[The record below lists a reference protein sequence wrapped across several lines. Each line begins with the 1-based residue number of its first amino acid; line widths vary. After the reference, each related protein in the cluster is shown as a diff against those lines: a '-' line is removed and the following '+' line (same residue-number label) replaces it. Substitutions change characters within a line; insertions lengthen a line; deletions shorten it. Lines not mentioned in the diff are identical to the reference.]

1 MLSQAQALT
10 REYAMLAPGSHI
22 LCAVSGGADSVCL
35 LHWLGTQAA
44 ELGFTLTAAH
54 FDHRLRGAESDR
66 DAAFVRD
73 LCRDWGIPFALDGGD
88 VAGEARRRGTGI
100 EETARALRYEFLER
114 TAEERGAGLIATAHT
129 ANDNVETMLL
139 HLIRGSGL
147 RGLTGIRPRW
157 GNLIRPLLTTTRAEV
172 LSYLEEHALPH
183 VEDSTNADTT
193 YARNRLRRQVIP
205 LLEELNPAL
214 IPRLSDTVTYLRAD
228 NDYLTAQAMA
238 AVRAAEPTVAGGLA
252 LPADAIARSPDPVA
266 VRAAAALFG
275 RLGVHQYRSAH
286 LRSVVALARSGGPS
300 GSVDLPHGLTA
311 RRAYGL
317 LVLEPAAEGR
327 EDGWTP
333 VPLDIPGETALPELG
348 WKLVCRPV
356 RAPAEPPA
364 DPFVCYLD
372 PAALDRPL
380 TVRPRE
386 TGDGI
391 TLPGR
396 PHKSVKKLLIDAKVP
411 RADRGRLPVVADAA
425 GPVWLAGFG
434 PDAHRLAA
442 PGAPALELRAV
453 PLAPATQCETAP
465 TTGTHSKEGRI

>member
-1 MLSQAQALT
+1 MLNEAQALT
-10 REYAMLAPGSHI
+10 REYAMLAPGNHI

-35 LHWLGTQAA
+35 LHWLKAQSEA
-44 ELGFTLTAAH
+44 LGFALTAAH
-54 FDHRLRGAESDR
+54 FNHRLRGAESDR
-66 DAAFVRD
+66 DAAFVEQ
-73 LCRDWGIPFALDGGD
+73 LCREWKVPCVVGTGD
-88 VAGEARRRGTGI
+88 VSGEAERRGAGI
-100 EETARALRYEFLER
+100 EETARTLRYAFLEQ
-114 TAEERGAGLIATAHT
+114 TAAEVGADLIATAHN

-147 RGLTGIRPRW
+147 QGLTGIRPRRRK
-157 GNLIRPLLTTTRAEV
+157 LIRPFLTTTRAEI
-172 LSYLEEHALPH
+172 LAYLEEHRLPH
-183 VEDSTNADTT
+183 VEDSTNADTA
-193 YARNRLRRQVIP
+193 YARNRLRHQVIP

-214 IPRLSDTVTYLRAD
+214 ISRLSDTVGYLRAD

-238 AVRAAEPTVAGGLA
+238 AVRGAEPTVTGGLV
-252 LPADAIARSPDPVA
+252 LPADAIARSPDPIA
-266 VRAAAALFG
+266 VRAVSALLG
-275 RLGVHQYRSAH
+275 RLGEHQYRSAH
-286 LRSVVALARSGGPS
+286 LLSVVDLARSGHPS
-300 GSVDLPHGLTA
+300 GSVDLPHGITA

-317 LVLEPAAEGR
+317 LVLEPTAAES
-327 EDGWTP
+327 GWTP
-333 VPLDIPGETALPELG
+333 VPLNVPGETPLPQLG

-356 RAPAEPPA
+356 QAPAEPPT

-372 PAALDRPL
+372 PSALDGPL

-411 RADRGRLPVVADAA
+411 RADRERLPVVADRR
-425 GPVWLAGFG
+425 GPVWLGGFR
-434 PDAHRLAA
+434 PDVPRLAI

>member
-1 MLSQAQALT
+1 MLNEAQALT
-10 REYAMLAPGSHI
+10 REYAMLAPGNHI

-35 LHWLGTQAA
+35 LHWLKGQAA
-44 ELGFTLTAAH
+44 EKGFTLTAAH
-54 FDHRLRGAESDR
+54 FNHRLRGAESQR
-66 DAAFVRD
+66 DAAFVEK
-73 LCRDWGIPFALDGGD
+73 LCKEWKVPCVVGTGD
-88 VAGEARRRGTGI
+88 VSGEAQHRGAGI
-100 EETARALRYEFLER
+100 EETARAMRYDFLER
-114 TAEERGAGLIATAHT
+114 TAEKLGAALIATAHN

-147 RGLTGIRPRW
+147 QGLTGIRPRR
-157 GNLIRPLLTTTRAEV
+157 GKLIRPFLTTTRAEILAYLKEHQ
-172 LSYLEEHALPH
+172 LSH
-183 VEDSTNADTT
+183 VEDSTNADTA
-193 YARNRLRRQVIP
+193 YARNKLRHQVIP

-214 IPRLSDTVTYLRAD
+214 ISRLSDTVGYLRAD

-238 AVRAAEPTVAGGLA
+238 AVRGAEPTVTGGLV
-252 LPADAIARSPDPVA
+252 LPADAIARNPDPIA
-266 VRAAAALFG
+266 VRAVGALLG
-275 RLGVHQYRSAH
+275 RLGEHQYRSAH
-286 LRSVVALARSGGPS
+286 LLSVVDLARSGHPS
-300 GSVDLPHGLTA
+300 GSVDLPHGITA

-317 LVLEPAAEGR
+317 LVLEPSAAES
-327 EDGWTP
+327 GWTP
-333 VPLDIPGETALPELG
+333 VPLNVPGETPLPQLG
-348 WKLVCRPV
+348 WKLVCRPAQ
-356 RAPAEPPA
+356 APAEPPT

-372 PAALDRPL
+372 PSVLDGPL

-411 RADRGRLPVVADAA
+411 RADRERLPVVADRT
-425 GPVWLAGFG
+425 GPVWLGGFG
-434 PDAHRLAA
+434 PDAIRLAA

>member
-1 MLSQAQALT
+1 MLNQAQALT
-10 REYAMLAPGSHI
+10 REYAMLTPGSHI

-35 LHWLGTQAA
+35 LHWLKGRAA
-44 ELGFTLTAAH
+44 ENGFTLTAAH
-54 FDHRLRGAESDR
+54 FNHRLRGAESDR
-66 DAAFVRD
+66 DAAFVEK
-73 LCRDWGIPFALDGGD
+73 LCREWKVSCVVGTGD
-88 VAGEARRRGTGI
+88 VSGEARRRGAGI
-100 EETARALRYEFLER
+100 EETARALRYDFLEE
-114 TAEERGAGLIATAHT
+114 TAEKLGAGLIATAHN

-147 RGLTGIRPRW
+147 QGLTGIRPRR
-157 GNLIRPLLTTTRAEV
+157 GKLIRPFLTTTRAEI
-172 LSYLEEHALPH
+172 LAYLEAHALPH
-183 VEDSTNADTT
+183 VEDSTNADTA
-193 YARNRLRRQVIP
+193 YARNRLRHQVIP

-214 IPRLSDTVTYLRAD
+214 IQRLSDTVGYLRAD

-238 AVRAAEPTVAGGLA
+238 AIRGAEPTVTGGLV
-252 LPADAIARSPDPVA
+252 LPADAIARSPDPIA
-266 VRAAAALFG
+266 VRSVGALLG
-275 RLGVHQYRSAH
+275 RLGAHQYRSAH
-286 LRSVVALARSGGPS
+286 LLSVVELARSGHPS

-317 LVLEPAAEGR
+317 LVLEPTAAES
-327 EDGWTP
+327 GWTP
-333 VPLDIPGETALPELG
+333 VTLNVPGETPLPQLG
-348 WKLVCRPV
+348 WKLVCRPAQ
-356 RAPAEPPA
+356 APAEPPT

-372 PAALDRPL
+372 PSALDGPL
-380 TVRPRE
+380 IVRPRE

-411 RADRGRLPVVADAA
+411 RADREKLPVVADAA

-434 PDAHRLAA
+434 PHAPRLAA

>member
-1 MLSQAQALT
+1 MLNQAQALT
-10 REYAMLAPGSHI
+10 REYAMLTPGSHI

-35 LHWLGTQAA
+35 LHWLKGRAA
-44 ELGFTLTAAH
+44 ENGFTLTAAH

-66 DAAFVRD
+66 DAAFVEK
-73 LCRDWGIPFALDGGD
+73 LCKEWKIPCVVGTGD
-88 VAGEARRRGTGI
+88 VSGEARRRGTGI
-100 EETARALRYEFLER
+100 EETARALRYDFLEE
-114 TAEERGAGLIATAHT
+114 TAERLGAGLIATAHN

-147 RGLTGIRPRW
+147 QGLTGIRPRR
-157 GNLIRPLLTTTRAEV
+157 GRLIRPFLTTTRAEI
-172 LSYLEEHALPH
+172 LAYLEEHRLPH
-183 VEDSTNADTT
+183 VEDSTNTDTA
-193 YARNRLRRQVIP
+193 YARNRLRHQVIP

-214 IPRLSDTVTYLRAD
+214 ISRLSDTVGYLRAD

-238 AVRAAEPTVAGGLA
+238 AIRGAEPTVTGGLV
-252 LPADAIARSPDPVA
+252 LPADAIARSPDPIA
-266 VRAAAALFG
+266 VRAVGALLG
-275 RLGVHQYRSAH
+275 RLGAHQYRSAH
-286 LRSVVALARSGGPS
+286 LLSVVELARSGHPS

-317 LVLEPAAEGR
+317 LVLEPTAAES
-327 EDGWTP
+327 GWTP
-333 VPLDIPGETALPELG
+333 VQLKVPGETALPQLG
-348 WKLVCRPV
+348 WKLVCRPA
-356 RAPAEPPA
+356 RAPAEPPT

-372 PAALDRPL
+372 PSALDGPL

-411 RADRGRLPVVADAA
+411 RADREKLPVVADAA

-434 PDAHRLAA
+434 PHAPRRAA

-453 PLAPATQCETAP
+453 PLAPAT
-465 TTGTHSKEGRI
+465 